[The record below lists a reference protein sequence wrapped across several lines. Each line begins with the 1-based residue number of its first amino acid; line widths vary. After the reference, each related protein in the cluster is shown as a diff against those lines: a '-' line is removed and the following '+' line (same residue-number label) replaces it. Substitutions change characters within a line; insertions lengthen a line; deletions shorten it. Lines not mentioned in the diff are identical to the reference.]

1 MENSQVQRL
10 PRYGGL
16 TLAMQEYHKSNNAEI
31 LKGIQTKLIQ
41 VWIVSNGTLMG
52 TFYTYLELAN
62 FLEVDPEVIRNQMK
76 NSMLDSKL
84 FSPETQADI
93 INSLIGQQIT
103 WILEDKMSIDNQVQI
118 LRKAQG
124 NEYKAFVTS
133 ELNKALS
140 LKNGI
145 SLSLTSLIKQLTQKD
160 SNIIINNQQNNIQQ
174 VTINDVLSIVQEEND
189 KLLRDNNKDADI
201 KYIEDKYHIEELP
214 EVNATKQKIE
224 NKENDKLPIPD
235 VSILASLEDHHETRR
250 EKMLNIDTNL
260 EDPETIIY

>member
-1 MENSQVQRL
+1 MEKSEVKRL
-10 PRYGGL
+10 PRYEGL
-16 TLAMQEYHKSNNAEI
+16 TLAMQEYHKSNNPSI
-31 LKGIQTKLIQ
+31 LEGIQTKLIQ
-41 VWIVSNGTLMG
+41 IWIVSNGVLMG
-52 TFYTYLELAN
+52 TFYTYIELAN
-62 FLEVDPEVIRNQMK
+62 FLEVNPEVVRNKMK
-76 NSMLDSKL
+76 TSMLDSKL

-124 NEYKAFVTS
+124 NDYRPYVTS

-160 SNIIINNQQNNIQQ
+160 SNIIINQNNVVQQ
-174 VTINDVLSIVQEEND
+174 VTIDDVLNIVQQEND
-189 KLLRDNNKDADI
+189 KLLKESNKDTEI
-201 KYIEDKYHIEELP
+201 KYIEDRYHIDELP
-214 EVNATKQKIE
+214 EVNATKQKIG
-224 NKENDKLPIPD
+224 NKENERIPLPE
-235 VSILASLEDHHETRR
+235 VSLLDSLEDPHEIRR
-250 EKMLNIDTNL
+250 EKMLNIDTNS

>member
-1 MENSQVQRL
+1 MEKSEVKRL
-10 PRYGGL
+10 PRYEGL
-16 TLAMQEYHKSNNAEI
+16 TLAMQEYHKSNNPSI
-31 LKGIQTKLIQ
+31 LEGIQTKLIQ
-41 VWIVSNGTLMG
+41 IWIVSNGVLMG
-52 TFYTYLELAN
+52 TFYTYIELAN
-62 FLEVDPEVIRNQMK
+62 FLEVNPEVVRNKMK
-76 NSMLDSKL
+76 TSMLDSKL

-124 NEYKAFVTS
+124 NDYRPYVTS

-160 SNIIINNQQNNIQQ
+160 SNIIINQNNVVQQ
-174 VTINDVLSIVQEEND
+174 VTIDDVLNIVQQEND
-189 KLLRDNNKDADI
+189 KLLKESNKDTEI
-201 KYIEDKYHIEELP
+201 KYIEDRYHIDELP
-214 EVNATKQKIE
+214 EVNATKQKIDS
-224 NKENDKLPIPD
+224 KENERIPLPD
-235 VSILASLEDHHETRR
+235 VSLLDSLEDPHEIRR
-250 EKMLNIDTNL
+250 EKMLNIDTNS